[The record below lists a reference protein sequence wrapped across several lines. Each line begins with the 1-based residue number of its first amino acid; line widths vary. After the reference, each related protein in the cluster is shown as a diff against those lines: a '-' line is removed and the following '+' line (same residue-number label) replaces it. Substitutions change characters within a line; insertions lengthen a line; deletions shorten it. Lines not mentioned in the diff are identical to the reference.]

1 MEKENMAEIEKPK
14 MPPVIVEEVESEI
27 PEFID
32 LTPSNWVIKP
42 LKDGI
47 EARNSL
53 TGETFEGT
61 VAEFN
66 EALRG

>member
-1 MEKENMAEIEKPK
+1 MAEIEKPK
-14 MPPVIVEEVESEI
+14 MSVEKVESGL

-42 LKDGI
+42 LKNGI

-66 EALRG
+66 KALRG